1 MVFDPVDQVGK
12 QSKLKVRCP
21 VHLFL
26 FQVPLAAQAEILA
39 VKPLSGLHHRD
50 AMIGVILLRNGNIHT
65 AAFVPSGV
73 LHQLLDLAFEIAG
86 DAFSYTH
93 LDVYKRQ
100 WSAWVIFAL
109 PGGFSRS
116 PALR

>member
-50 AMIGVILLRNGNIHT
+50 AMIGVILLRNGDINFSPFLPPGIFHELVD
-65 AAFVPSGV
+65 F
-73 LHQLLDLAFEIAG
+73 AFEVAG
-86 DAFSYTH
+86 D
-93 LDVYKRQ
+93 
-100 WSAWVIFAL
+100 
-109 PGGFSRS
+109 
-116 PALR
+116 

>member
-1 MVFDPVDQVGK
+1 MVFDPVDQVRK
-12 QSKLKVRCP
+12 QSELEVSRP
-21 VHLFL
+21 VQFFL
-26 FQVPLAAQAEILA
+26 LQIPLTAQAEILA

-86 DAFSYTH
+86 DGDAFFDHSNP
-93 LDVYKRQ
+93 LL
-100 WSAWVIFAL
+100 SAAN
-109 PGGFSRS
+109 
-116 PALR
+116 

>member
-26 FQVPLAAQAEILA
+26 LQVPLTAQTEILA
-39 VKPLSGLHHRD
+39 VKPLGGFHHWNT
-50 AMIGVILLRNGNIHT
+50 MCGVILLRNGNIHT

-86 DAFSYTH
+86 DGDAFFDHSNP
-93 LDVYKRQ
+93 LL
-100 WSAWVIFAL
+100 SAAN
-109 PGGFSRS
+109 
-116 PALR
+116 

>member
-50 AMIGVILLRNGNIHT
+50 AMIGVILLRNGDVNFSP
-65 AAFVPSGV
+65 FVPPGV

-86 DAFSYTH
+86 DGDAFFDHSNP
-93 LDVYKRQ
+93 LL
-100 WSAWVIFAL
+100 SAAN
-109 PGGFSRS
+109 
-116 PALR
+116 